1 MFSHPLQFLQLK
13 DGHNN
18 RIWYFCQP
26 QFILNIFCEKMLASQ
41 NKLKREIPSIV
52 YLNFN
57 DNQLNQMK
65 DTGNEREMKNALRII
80 KAYMYTAY
88 DIFPAVLKCQ
98 REYGYDKRKG
108 KVMENNI
115 SCEFICLLKNCSSRF
130 NISLTSHIPMAL
142 YLQIFRRS
150 DVNERSRRYTTDTHK
165 HSGQQAA
172 LQHHFHHTHHRDVLM
187 SRKSRGIR
195 TESVLQAAHLGI
207 TGKCN

>member
-1 MFSHPLQFLQLK
+1 MVFLSTPIHIKHFLRKNVGKPEQIKTRNSFNSL
-13 DGHNN
+13 
-18 RIWYFCQP
+18 
-26 QFILNIFCEKMLASQ
+26 
-41 NKLKREIPSIV
+41 
-52 YLNFN
+52 FN